1 MEKSIYFEYIQKYF
15 PQLVLGIVEKLN
27 DKNQT
32 ALSYM
37 FKQLLTTTY
46 SVDGRWDIITGT
58 YTRVAA
64 DVVAMDSPLPLK
76 KRDSLSRAGGDL
88 PKLGIEMY
96 LNEKQMSDI
105 DALIAQGMDINT
117 IIQKIFEDTP
127 RVIQGIW
134 ERLEL
139 MFLEGLSTG
148 IALADTDNVGTGIRV
163 NYGYLTEN
171 QFKVDI
177 VWQGNTS
184 TAKPLDDIKKVMDKA
199 EADGNT
205 IIGAY
210 ADQDWFDNFNA
221 SEQVRQQ
228 FAFLQGF
235 SGDKTLIP
243 LLDNTQS
250 NRVLSSRYNFEVTKV
265 DRSVITEKNGVRTV
279 RKPWKKG
286 TIVFVC
292 DNSLGSLVWT
302 RLAEMNHPVSGVAYQ
317 TADNYIL
324 VSKYR
329 VNRPALKEFTTS
341 QARVV
346 PIISNPERI
355 YTLDTKEA
363 DVSASSLRAKSNKI

>member
-1 MEKSIYFEYIQKYF
+1 MEQSIYFEYIQKYF

-27 DKNQT
+27 GKNQT

-37 FKQLLTTTY
+37 FKQLLTPTY
-46 SVDGRWDIITGT
+46 SVDGRWDILTGT

-117 IIQKIFEDTP
+117 IVQKIFEDTP

-163 NYGYLTEN
+163 DYGYLTEN

-184 TAKPLDDIKKVMDKA
+184 TSKPLDDIKKVMDKA
-199 EADGNT
+199 EEDGNT

-221 SEQVRQQ
+221 S
-228 FAFLQGF
+228 
-235 SGDKTLIP
+235 D
-243 LLDNTQS
+243 
-250 NRVLSSRYNFEVTKV
+250 
-265 DRSVITEKNGVRTV
+265 
-279 RKPWKKG
+279 
-286 TIVFVC
+286 
-292 DNSLGSLVWT
+292 
-302 RLAEMNHPVSGVAYQ
+302 
-317 TADNYIL
+317 
-324 VSKYR
+324 
-329 VNRPALKEFTTS
+329 
-341 QARVV
+341 
-346 PIISNPERI
+346 
-355 YTLDTKEA
+355 
-363 DVSASSLRAKSNKI
+363 